1 MPFKAGERVRLKR
14 DPSSMGIVTDAPPQE
29 MTGRLMIE
37 VEFPS
42 GRARRPASQL
52 ERVEAEN
59 TLPQE
64 NVLGAIPFKRS
75 TPPPK
80 ILKEPGDQSRLLLAY
95 GLTRDI
101 TELHELRLP
110 SEIEDIK
117 PIPVQTF
124 TMIDKD
130 MI

>member
-1 MPFKAGERVRLKR
+1 MDTFTGIGSSWEPSRLN
-14 DPSSMGIVTDAPPQE
+14 V
-29 MTGRLMIE
+29 
-37 VEFPS
+37 
-42 GRARRPASQL
+42 QL
-52 ERVEAEN
+52 H
-59 TLPQE
+59 
-64 NVLGAIPFKRS
+64 
-75 TPPPK
+75 PPK

-130 MI
+130 MV

>member
-1 MPFKAGERVRLKR
+1 MPLPGQL
-14 DPSSMGIVTDAPPQE
+14 S
-29 MTGRLMIE
+29 
-37 VEFPS
+37 VEI
-42 GRARRPASQL
+42 
-52 ERVEAEN
+52 N
-59 TLPQE
+59 T
-64 NVLGAIPFKRS
+64 IPFKRP

-130 MI
+130 MV